1 MQEEKDMAEYEL
13 FGKTLRIPDSY
24 IRKYNMNTRGWE
36 ASEAAEKEFHEWYKN
51 CIGIDSVLKGY
62 YEIASILL
70 QKYVVNRLFKQLVN
84 LDIYDVSEDMYIGK
98 VIDFQKI
105 DAAYDYIESELEEI
119 VEDKNEMVQYRA
131 ARKAARGRFVGGGFG
146 LAGTIKG
153 SLQAGAL
160 NATTGIAHSAV
171 NTIGNIGSAMGA
183 SLKKSTLY
191 NKETQETLNTGI
203 YLAIG
208 QAYENHMQLVNSR
221 ISGYYE
227 SGFETSRAIALFENA
242 KKISAKREELLFQA
256 VQCSPEEKFL
266 AYIFVNYPN
275 ERKTV
280 YEIGK
285 RFEIKFDKYIEEA
298 FAKSYAGVGKSD
310 PAKVEK
316 VKADIIKTMKEYGI
330 KTSAT
335 LTRINRD
342 MLVDIM
348 QTYIRDSIK
357 PGVNDKVLENFI
369 KYDAPIDQK
378 AKVVHEYGVWEL
390 AKKFRV
396 NFSSEEK
403 EQILKRYYTGYARK
417 YEDEALRVKKKLQEI
432 MREMSYNDSATFNQ
446 IEKDCLKRLCGDI
459 NTASEEQC
467 NLLKQQVKEYDAL
480 EKNKKEFLDAIQ
492 ARIETI
498 WSKEDGE
505 IFENVYMNT
514 NIYDQTQVQKAMD
527 FIKQKG
533 RTSNS
538 QKYIAALQ
546 NCNPKNIS
554 RAKKYKE
561 SRANAYNIIGI
572 VLTAIG
578 IICLFLA
585 SPAAVV
591 VIPGVLLI
599 LDYCA
604 KKRMWK
610 ILTIDGTKIHTM
622 LLSGDSSINTSNCK
636 ESNSK
641 DLLKKTDTD
650 QSTADNIEID
660 DVRAEA
666 ERKVEEISRTFQGV
680 TYASVEAM
688 NAAKREFEEQEI
700 IRKKERKYNR
710 LALISMICGVV
721 GIMLLFSAA
730 LVLWIPVF
738 ICGVVF
744 GIKAL
749 VKKTRKKGFAITG
762 LVLAGI
768 ALSFLIIAIA
778 MPSGS
783 SNGAGLSKEQQEE
796 NQRYFDIVQMI
807 NDGKYDE
814 AETNIQID
822 YGENSYKGVD
832 GWNKANLQRL
842 LYDKQEKWDDEMQII
857 LNYLKENGDFKDA
870 IARGDGETT
879 EYSLMISCASK
890 ILDQVSPQNKQK
902 AIDLIGEDLLNGDK

>member
-1 MQEEKDMAEYEL
+1 MAEYEL
-13 FGKTLRIPDSY
+13 FGKTLQIPDSY

-51 CIGIDSVLKGY
+51 CIGIDGVLKGY
-62 YEIASILL
+62 YEIASMLL

-146 LAGTIKG
+146 LSGTIKG

-160 NATTGIAHSAV
+160 NATTGLAHSAV

-191 NKETQETLNTGI
+191 NKETRETLNTGI

-242 KKISAKREELLFQA
+242 KKIPAKREELLFQA

-285 RFEIKFDKYIEEA
+285 RFEIKFDKYIEEV
-298 FAKSYAGVGKSD
+298 FAKSYARVGKSD
-310 PAKVEK
+310 PDK
-316 VKADIIKTMKEYGI
+316 VKKLKSDIIKNMKEYGI
-330 KTSAT
+330 RTSET
-335 LTRINRD
+335 LTRIDRD

-357 PGVNDKVLENFI
+357 PGVNDKVLENFL

-396 NFSSEEK
+396 NFSVEEK

-432 MREMSYNDSATFNQ
+432 MREISYNDSSTFNQ

-514 NIYDQTQVQKAMD
+514 NIYDQTQVQKAID

-538 QKYIAALQ
+538 KKYIAALE

-561 SRANAYNIIGI
+561 SRATVYNIIGI
-572 VLTAIG
+572 VLAAIG

-610 ILTIDGTKIHTM
+610 ILTIDGTKVHTM
-622 LLSGDSSINTSNCK
+622 LLSEDSSINTSNYK
-636 ESNSK
+636 EPNSK
-641 DLLKKTDTD
+641 DLLNKTDTN
-650 QSTADNIEID
+650 QSTADNIEVE
-660 DVRAEA
+660 DVREEA
-666 ERKVEEISRTFQGV
+666 ERKVEEFSRTFQGV

-688 NAAKREFEEQEI
+688 NAAKKEFEEREI
-700 IRKKERKYNR
+700 LRKKYDR
-710 LALISMICGVV
+710 LALISMILGIV
-721 GIMLLFSAA
+721 GIPLLFTGIF
-730 LVLWIPVF
+730 WIPVF

-744 GIKAL
+744 GMRAL
-749 VKKTRKKGFAITG
+749 IKKTQKKGFAITG

-768 ALSFLIIAIA
+768 ALSFLIMAIA
-778 MPSGS
+778 MPDDS
-783 SNGAGLSKEQQEE
+783 SNGSGLSKED
-796 NQRYFDIVQMI
+796 QRYFEIVQMI
-807 NDGKYDE
+807 NDGKYTE
-814 AETNIQID
+814 AETNIQMD
-822 YGENSYKGVD
+822 YGKKSYKGVD

-842 LYDKQEKWDDEMQII
+842 LYHKQEKWDDEMQII
-857 LNYLKENGDFKDA
+857 LNYLTENSDFKDE
-870 IARGDGETT
+870 IARGDGGISG
-879 EYSLMISCASK
+879 YSVMVSCASK